1 MAKQDIIVNDVKE
14 LTNWLEKRSQN
25 TDANTLPA
33 KVENPPALYK
43 IICEGE
49 SSLKSL
55 DEERASAYSKF
66 FKHNKKRLTALTIPA
81 ATGIVGATSASTIL
95 GASAST
101 SVASLLSPSLGVLG
115 TSGAIGSAATGLGLI
130 SLSSLLL
137 PVLGIGAGV
146 LAFNKFTNFKFSLA
160 EKNESTSRSL
170 EKIIK
175 LEESK
180 KYKYQEMLKECQE
193 RANKLLNED
202 LPNALA
208 IAKEKSDKLK
218 ISIDDALNVDQNLH
232 IMQYQQIVLNQ
243 YNKQY
248 ELEMTLDQIITS
260 YNNLQ
265 VEMQNLLT
273 HCIESDNTNLIYISA
288 NEYLK

>member
-1 MAKQDIIVNDVKE
+1 MPK
-14 LTNWLEKRSQN
+14 
-25 TDANTLPA
+25 
-33 KVENPPALYK
+33 
-43 IICEGE
+43 
-49 SSLKSL
+49 
-55 DEERASAYSKF
+55 
-66 FKHNKKRLTALTIPA
+66 
-81 ATGIVGATSASTIL
+81 
-95 GASAST
+95 
-101 SVASLLSPSLGVLG
+101 
-115 TSGAIGSAATGLGLI
+115 
-130 SLSSLLL
+130 
-137 PVLGIGAGV
+137 
-146 LAFNKFTNFKFSLA
+146 
-160 EKNESTSRSL
+160 KNESTSRSL

-175 LEESK
+175 LKESK
-180 KYKYQEMLKECQE
+180 KYKYQEILKECQE

-218 ISIDDALNVDQNLH
+218 ISIDDALNVDQNLR

-273 HCIESDNTNLIYISA
+273 HCIESDNTNLICISA

>member
-160 EKNESTSRSL
+160 EK
-170 EKIIK
+170 K
-175 LEESK
+175 
-180 KYKYQEMLKECQE
+180 
-193 RANKLLNED
+193 
-202 LPNALA
+202 
-208 IAKEKSDKLK
+208 
-218 ISIDDALNVDQNLH
+218 
-232 IMQYQQIVLNQ
+232 
-243 YNKQY
+243 
-248 ELEMTLDQIITS
+248 
-260 YNNLQ
+260 
-265 VEMQNLLT
+265 
-273 HCIESDNTNLIYISA
+273 
-288 NEYLK
+288 

>member
-101 SVASLLSPSLGVLG
+101 SVASLFSPSLGVLG
-115 TSGAIGSAATGLGLI
+115 TSGDIGSAATGLGLI

-180 KYKYQEMLKECQE
+180 KYKCQE

-218 ISIDDALNVDQNLH
+218 ISIDDALNVDQNLR

-273 HCIESDNTNLIYISA
+273 HCIESDNTNLICISA